1 MEGGPQEAERMDEL
15 EYEVSLV
22 AGLPGQNLQPPK
34 SVQAHFLQLFP
45 GLAPAAPWWLGLMTF
60 LNSYQPESGRVWVR

>member
-22 AGLPGQNLQPPK
+22 AGLPGRNLQP
-34 SVQAHFLQLFP
+34 
-45 GLAPAAPWWLGLMTF
+45 
-60 LNSYQPESGRVWVR
+60 